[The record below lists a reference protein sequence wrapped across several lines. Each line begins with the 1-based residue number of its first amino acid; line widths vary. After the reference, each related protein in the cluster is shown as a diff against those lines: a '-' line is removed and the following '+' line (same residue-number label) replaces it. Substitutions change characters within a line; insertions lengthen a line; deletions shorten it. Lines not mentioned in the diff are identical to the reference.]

1 MDSPQKFLNFAI
13 TLLEE
18 TAQIT
23 NPFPSDRSNPA
34 IQRQKT
40 ALSAIFDVRD
50 GRHTRQIRPTRQPER
65 VQTRLSWHAQ
75 RRADDV
81 LNPAE
86 QSIREEILS
95 GLLADKGGSAQIS
108 TAMRVLAEII
118 AGDVSL
124 LVTFNHAID
133 GVIQNNP
140 KARANPKALALL
152 DGYKRPLVSSLSG
165 NLQRF
170 GMEKVAKVESLSEII
185 AGMTTEERTNQNQS
199 YPHVRRTITSPDFT
213 NSLDGDEPGGV

>member
-1 MDSPQKFLNFAI
+1 MAGI
-13 TLLEE
+13 RG
-18 TAQIT
+18 
-23 NPFPSDRSNPA
+23 RSGPPGNQNA
-34 IQRQKT
+34 
-40 ALSAIFDVRD
+40 F
-50 GRHTRQIRPTRQPER
+50 RHGLAGI
-65 VQTRLSWHAQ
+65 AQ
-75 RRADDV
+75 RRADGV

-95 GLLADKGGSAQIS
+95 GLLADKGGAAQIS

-118 AGDVSL
+118 ASDVSL

-140 KARANPKALALL
+140 KARANPKALAQL

-170 GMEKVAKVESLSEII
+170 GMEKVAQSGIASGDYCGDDRNQRGQRQPSRRFSITILDEI
-185 AGMTTEERTNQNQS
+185 RLVLRS
-199 YPHVRRTITSPDFT
+199 
-213 NSLDGDEPGGV
+213 NSGPAD